1 MHGCGNVLVRLAG
14 PFRLEAR
21 DGLDVTPPGKRSK
34 ALVAMLALA
43 PKAVRSR
50 AWLQDHL
57 WSDRAP
63 AQAAAS
69 LRQELS
75 SLRRFLGQHD
85 ANVLTTDRDT
95 VRLDLERVRLDIE
108 GDDLGLATQDLLEG
122 LDICDPE
129 FEEWLRLERARWC
142 NRADAMAT
150 SRAVVRV
157 DAAAANKARPV
168 LGLAASCASGALAP
182 GNYLMDLLAEALLG
196 FEVIDIA
203 DFRSHSET
211 DPAPPAIAGIDWVLR
226 PYLA

>member
-1 MHGCGNVLVRLAG
+1 
-14 PFRLEAR
+14 
-21 DGLDVTPPGKRSK
+21 
-34 ALVAMLALA
+34 MLALA